1 VNSFFYLI
9 NSQGNVACQLSCRA
23 VGYTVWPHLNKQCLS
38 LHYLVTDSQY
48 KMSAKSIHL
57 KGVTTGP
64 EVYWRTVR
72 CLRQTQVRYTIIINA
87 GMKQKRYLSTVY
99 YCLMDVETIPHVSHT
114 KHSIIFWRSS
124 SHSVKIFKIQKNII
138 RIITGCRSRDSCRDL
153 FKNLKILP
161 LQSTI
166 LTLQG
171 RTEKIH
177 KTFSQDNIS

>member
-1 VNSFFYLI
+1 MLLVSFRAERWAILCGLI
-9 NSQGNVACQLSCRA
+9 CG
-23 VGYTVWPHLNKQCLS
+23 LS

-72 CLRQTQVRYTIIINA
+72 CLRQTQVRYIIIINA
-87 GMKQKRYLSTVY
+87 GMKQKRSLSTVY
-99 YCLMDVETIPHVSHT
+99 YCLTLKDAETIPHMSHT

-124 SHSVKIFKIQKNII
+124 SHFFKIQKNII
-138 RIITGCRSRDSCRDL
+138 RIIKGCRSRDSCRDL

-161 LQSTI
+161 LQSKYM
-166 LTLQG
+166 L
-171 RTEKIH
+171 
-177 KTFSQDNIS
+177 